1 MSDSEQDLKTRVK
14 RLEEEVRALN
24 ALADSLADVIE
35 EMGLA
40 SHNQLAERI
49 QANLSRERKHRS

>member
-1 MSDSEQDLKTRVK
+1 MARDDSDLQTRVK
-14 RLEEEVRALN
+14 HLEDEVRALN

-40 SHNQLAERI
+40 SHDQLVEKFH
-49 QANLSRERKHRS
+49 ANLNRELKHKY

>member
-1 MSDSEQDLKTRVK
+1 MATDDGDLQTRVK
-14 RLEEEVRALN
+14 HLEEEVRALN

-40 SHNQLAERI
+40 SHGQLVEKF
-49 QANLSRERKHRS
+49 QANLNRELRHRY